1 MRQLFDEYFAI
12 NCLTLRYL
20 IMARTTYFLLLI
32 LFLVGCKNEFETI
45 TEKNEYGQQVTY
57 QIQKETGLKQGPY
70 TLRGDTG
77 TLLEEANYAQ
87 DTLHGERKLYT
98 TEGVLESIET
108 YKNGTFEGP
117 YKLFYPNGQVK
128 FAAAYQN
135 GVLAGEAKGY
145 YEDGQLK
152 EVIAFKENV
161 ENGPFIEYHPNG
173 NLKAK
178 GSYYSGN
185 HSEHGPLELFDEN
198 GDIIKKM
205 NCEKGVCRTS
215 WTRTDGAVSAKKI

>member
-12 NCLTLRYL
+12 NYLILRYAVM
-20 IMARTTYFLLLI
+20 IRTISFFSLI
-32 LFLVGCKNEFETI
+32 LFFVGCKNDFKTVTEQNEF
-45 TEKNEYGQQVTY
+45 GQEVVY
-57 QIQKETGLKQGPY
+57 QIHKETKLKQGTY
-70 TLRGDTG
+70 TLRDSTG
-77 TLLEEANYAQ
+77 VLLEEANYLQ

-98 TEGVLESIET
+98 EKGVLEVIEN
-108 YKNGTFEGP
+108 YQEGEFEGS
-117 YKLFYPNGQVK
+117 YQLFYPNEQVK
-128 FAAAYQN
+128 FNAAYHK
-135 GVLAGEAKGY
+135 GVLVGEAKSY
-145 YEDGQLK
+145 FENGQLK
-152 EVIAFKENV
+152 EVVQFKDNV

-198 GDIIKKM
+198 GDLIKKM

-215 WTRTDGAVSAKKI
+215 WTRTDGAVSTKKI